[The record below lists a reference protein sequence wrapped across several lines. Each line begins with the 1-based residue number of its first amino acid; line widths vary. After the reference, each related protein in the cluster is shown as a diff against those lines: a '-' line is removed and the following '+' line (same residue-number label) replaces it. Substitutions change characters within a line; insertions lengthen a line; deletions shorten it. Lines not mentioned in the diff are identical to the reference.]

1 MLGFFTNILEQENLG
16 LSRDH
21 LEKVWGYFELTHE
34 LIKKNG
40 VGKTPKEFTNM
51 IFLLKDM
58 EKIAQI
64 EISDLIENCSNER
77 ILNH

>member
-1 MLGFFTNILEQENLG
+1 
-16 LSRDH
+16 
-21 LEKVWGYFELTHE
+21 
-34 LIKKNG
+34 
-40 VGKTPKEFTNM
+40 M